1 MVKLGAA
8 TQITPMARTTR
19 WRRFLI
25 WRLRH
30 INNQNFMLILSVIV
44 GITSGMTALILKTAV
59 YRSREFLLEGIDW
72 AYQNYLFF
80 LYPMIGVGLTLL
92 FKKYIIRDF
101 VKHNI
106 TALLQAISKRNSIV
120 KLHKAYSSVIGSI
133 ITAGF
138 GGSIGL
144 ESPIISSGAAIGSNM
159 ARNFH
164 LNYKEITVMLACGAS
179 GAIAAIFNTPIAAIV
194 FALEVL
200 LIDLSRFSLI
210 PLLMASVSGAIT
222 TKLFLDE
229 SILIEFAITTPF
241 SASDIPFFVLL
252 GILSGFISVYFTRMF
267 LWIENKFEQIRLIQN
282 RLLIGGISLGILI
295 FYFPAL
301 YGEGYNMVKALI
313 GGRLHEVFQSS
324 LFENYTHVWYM
335 VVIFIGAMVFLKV
348 IATSITLGAGGI
360 GGIFAPS
367 VFTGAMLGFVFVY
380 IYNHFNI
387 GEPLDASNFT
397 LVGMAS
403 VLGGVLHAPL
413 TGIFL
418 IAEITSGY
426 ELIVPLMLSTT
437 ISFITVK
444 SLQQESI
451 VTTQLAKKGELIT
464 HNKDRAVLTFMQLSK
479 VIEKDLKS
487 IDEDATLEDLVKV
500 ISKSKRN
507 IYPVLTQEGY
517 LLGVVLLDDVREI
530 MFDKEMY
537 DTSISNLMITPP
549 ASISF
554 NDTMEIVLRKFTESG
569 AWNLPVIDQGKYV
582 GFVSKSKLFSAY
594 RQHLMKITAD

>member
-1 MVKLGAA
+1 MIGN
-8 TQITPMARTTR
+8 TR

-30 INNQNFMLILSVIV
+30 INNRSFILILSVLI
-44 GITSGMTALILKTAV
+44 GIASGMTALVLKTAV
-59 YRSREFLLEGIDW
+59 YRGREFLLEGINW
-72 AYQNYLFF
+72 SYQNYLFF
-80 LYPMIGVGLTLL
+80 LYPMIGVGLTLV
-92 FKKYIIRDF
+92 FRKYILRDLA
-101 VKHNI
+101 KHNL
-106 TALLQAISKRNSIV
+106 TSLLHAISKRNSIV
-120 KLHKAYSSVIGSI
+120 KLHKTYSSVIGAI

-159 ARNFH
+159 GRNFH
-164 LNYKEITVMLACGAS
+164 LDYKEITLMLACGAS

-229 SILIEFAITTPF
+229 DILIEFAIIHPF
-241 SASDIPFFVLL
+241 VIRDIPFFILL
-252 GILSGFISVYFTRMF
+252 GILSGLVSVYFTKTF
-267 LWIENKFEQIRLIQN
+267 LWIEKRFEQFKFLRN
-282 RLLIGGISLGILI
+282 KMLIGGLSLGILI

-301 YGEGYNMVKALI
+301 YGEGYNTVKALV
-313 GGRLHEVFQSS
+313 GGNLAEVFRSS
-324 LFENYTHVWYM
+324 LFEDYTDVWYM
-335 VVIFIGAMVFLKV
+335 VVIFIGALVFFKV
-348 IATSITLGAGGI
+348 IAASITLGAGGI

-367 VFTGAMLGFVFVY
+367 VFTGAMLGFLFVFVY
-380 IYNHFNI
+380 NHFEL
-387 GEPLDASNFT
+387 GEPLSESNFT

-444 SLQQESI
+444 SLQKESI
-451 VTTQLAKKGELIT
+451 ITAQLAKRGELIT
-464 HNKDRAVLTFMQLSK
+464 HNKDLAVLRFMKLSK
-479 VIEKDLKS
+479 VIETDLIS
-487 IDEDATLEDLVKV
+487 ISEDGNLGDLVKV

-507 IYPVLTQEGY
+507 IFPVLTEEGY
-517 LLGVVLLDDVREI
+517 LIGIILLDEVREI
-530 MFDKEMY
+530 MFNSELYSMP
-537 DTSISNLMITPP
+537 ISNFMIMPP
-549 ASISF
+549 ASIAFTDS
-554 NDTMEIVLRKFTESG
+554 MEKVLAKFKETG
-569 AWNLPVIDQGKYV
+569 VWNLPVLDQGKYV

-594 RQHLMKITAD
+594 RQHLLDITAD

>member
-1 MVKLGAA
+1 MIGN
-8 TQITPMARTTR
+8 TR

-30 INNQNFMLILSVIV
+30 INNRSFILILSVLI
-44 GITSGMTALILKTAV
+44 GIASGMTALVLKTAV
-59 YRSREFLLEGIDW
+59 YRGREFLLEGINW
-72 AYQNYLFF
+72 SYQNYLFF
-80 LYPMIGVGLTLL
+80 LYPMIGVGLTLV
-92 FKKYIIRDF
+92 FRKYILRDLA
-101 VKHNI
+101 KHNL
-106 TALLQAISKRNSIV
+106 TSLLHAISKKNSIV
-120 KLHKAYSSVIGSI
+120 KLHKTYSSVIGAI

-159 ARNFH
+159 GRNFH
-164 LNYKEITVMLACGAS
+164 LDYKEITLMLACGAS

-229 SILIEFAITTPF
+229 DILIEFAIIHPF
-241 SASDIPFFVLL
+241 VIRDIPFFILL
-252 GILSGFISVYFTRMF
+252 GILSGLVSVYFTKTF
-267 LWIENKFEQIRLIQN
+267 LWIEKRFEQFKFLRN
-282 RLLIGGISLGILI
+282 KMLIGGLSLGILI

-301 YGEGYNMVKALI
+301 YGEGYNTVKALV
-313 GGRLHEVFQSS
+313 GGNLAEVFRSS
-324 LFENYTHVWYM
+324 LFEDYTDVWYM
-335 VVIFIGAMVFLKV
+335 VVIFIGALVFFKV
-348 IATSITLGAGGI
+348 IAASITLGAGGI

-367 VFTGAMLGFVFVY
+367 VFTGAMLGFLFVFVY
-380 IYNHFNI
+380 NHFEL
-387 GEPLDASNFT
+387 GEPLSESNFT

-444 SLQQESI
+444 SLQKESI
-451 VTTQLAKKGELIT
+451 ITAQLAKRGELIT
-464 HNKDRAVLTFMQLSK
+464 HNKDLAVLRFMKLSK
-479 VIEKDLKS
+479 VIETDLIS
-487 IDEDATLEDLVKV
+487 ISEDGNLGDLVKV

-507 IYPVLTQEGY
+507 IFPVLTEEGY
-517 LLGVVLLDDVREI
+517 LIGIILLDEVREI
-530 MFDKEMY
+530 MFNSELYSMP
-537 DTSISNLMITPP
+537 ISNFMIMPP
-549 ASISF
+549 ASIAFTDS
-554 NDTMEIVLRKFTESG
+554 MEKVLAKFKETG
-569 AWNLPVIDQGKYV
+569 VWNLPVLDQGKYV

-594 RQHLMKITAD
+594 RQHLLDITAD

>member
-1 MVKLGAA
+1 
-8 TQITPMARTTR
+8 
-19 WRRFLI
+19 
-25 WRLRH
+25 
-30 INNQNFMLILSVIV
+30 
-44 GITSGMTALILKTAV
+44 
-59 YRSREFLLEGIDW
+59 
-72 AYQNYLFF
+72 
-80 LYPMIGVGLTLL
+80 MIGVGLTLI

-101 VKHNI
+101 IKHNI
-106 TALLQAISKRNSIV
+106 TSLLHAISKRNSIV
-120 KLHKAYSSVIGSI
+120 KFHKTYSSVIGSI

-164 LNYKEITVMLACGAS
+164 LNYKEITVMMACGAS

-210 PLLMASVSGAIT
+210 PLLIASVSGAIT

-229 SILIEFAITTPF
+229 DILIEFAITNAF
-241 SASDIPFFVLL
+241 EIKDIPYFILL
-252 GILSGFISVYFTRMF
+252 GILSGLVSVYFTRMF
-267 LWIENKFEQIRLIQN
+267 LWIENRFENIRLLRN
-282 RLLIGGISLGILI
+282 RMFLGGLSLGILI

-313 GGRLHEVFQSS
+313 AGNLEEVFQSS
-324 LFENYTHVWYM
+324 LFENYTDVWYI
-335 VVIFIGAMVFLKV
+335 VVIFIGAMVILKV
-348 IATSITLGAGGI
+348 IATSITIGAGGI

-367 VFTGAMLGFVFVY
+367 VFTGAMLGFLFVY
-380 IYNHFNI
+380 TFNYFKF
-387 GEPLDASNFT
+387 GDPLSASNFT

-444 SLQQESI
+444 SLQKESI
-451 VTTQLAKKGELIT
+451 VTAQLAKKGELIT
-464 HNKDRAVLTFMQLSK
+464 HNKDQAVLRFMQLSK
-479 VIEKDLKS
+479 VVETDFKS
-487 IDEDATLEDLVKV
+487 INENETLADLIKL

-507 IYPVLTQEGY
+507 IFPVLTEEGF
-517 LLGVVLLDDVREI
+517 LVGVVLLDEVREI
-530 MFDKEMY
+530 MFNEEMY
-537 DTSISNLMITPP
+537 STPIDNLMTTPP
-549 ASISF
+549 ASISYQ
-554 NDTMEIVLRKFTESG
+554 DSMETVLKKFTETG
-569 AWNLPVIDQGKYV
+569 AWNLPVINNGKYI

-594 RQHLMKITAD
+594 RQLLVKITAD

>member
-1 MVKLGAA
+1 MA
-8 TQITPMARTTR
+8 TNTR

-30 INNQNFMLILSVIV
+30 INNQSFILILSVLI
-44 GITSGMTALILKTAV
+44 GIASGMTALLLKTAV

-72 AYQNYLFF
+72 SYQNYLFF
-80 LYPMIGVGLTLL
+80 LYPMIGVGLTLI

-101 VKHNI
+101 IKHNI
-106 TALLQAISKRNSIV
+106 TSLLHAISKRNSIV
-120 KLHKAYSSVIGSI
+120 KLHKTYSSVIGSI

-164 LNYKEITVMLACGAS
+164 LNYKEVTLMLACGAS

-229 SILIEFAITTPF
+229 EILIEFAITHAF
-241 SASDIPFFVLL
+241 EVRDIPFFILL
-252 GILSGFISVYFTRMF
+252 GILSGLVSVYFTRVF
-267 LWIENKFEQIRLIQN
+267 LWIENRFEAIKLLRN
-282 RLLIGGISLGILI
+282 RMLIGGLGLGVMI

-313 GGRLHEVFQSS
+313 AGNLHEVFQSS
-324 LFENYTHVWYM
+324 LFENYTDVWYV
-335 VVIFIGAMVFLKV
+335 VVIFIGALVFLKV
-348 IATSITLGAGGI
+348 IAASITLGAGGI

-367 VFTGAMLGFVFVY
+367 VFTGAMLGFLFVFVY
-380 IYNHFNI
+380 NHFQI
-387 GEPLDASNFT
+387 GEPLAASNFT

-403 VLGGVLHAPL
+403 VLGGVLQAPL

-437 ISFITVK
+437 ISYITVR
-444 SLQQESI
+444 SLQKDSI
-451 VTTQLAKKGELIT
+451 VTAQLAKKGELIT

-479 VIEKDLKS
+479 VIERDLKS
-487 IDEDATLEDLVKV
+487 INEDATLEELVKV

-507 IYPVLTQEGY
+507 IYPVLTEEKY
-517 LLGVVLLDDVREI
+517 LIGVILLDDVREI

-537 DTSISNLMITPP
+537 SISISSLMIMPP

-554 NDTMEIVLRKFTESG
+554 QESMESVLKKFQDTG
-569 AWNLPVIDQGKYV
+569 AWNLPVIDNGKYV

-594 RQHLMKITAD
+594 RQHLVEITAD

>member
-1 MVKLGAA
+1 M
-8 TQITPMARTTR
+8 IRNTR

-30 INNQNFMLILSVIV
+30 INNQSFILILSVFI
-44 GITSGMTALILKTAV
+44 GIASGMTALVLKTAV
-59 YRSREFLLEGIDW
+59 YRGREFLLEGINW
-72 AYQNYLFF
+72 SYQNYLFF
-80 LYPMIGVGLTLL
+80 LYPMIGVGLTLV
-92 FKKYIIRDF
+92 FRKYIICDLA
-101 VKHNI
+101 KHNL
-106 TALLQAISKRNSIV
+106 TSLLHAISKRNSIV
-120 KLHKAYSSVIGSI
+120 KLHKTYSSVIGAI

-144 ESPIISSGAAIGSNM
+144 ESPIISSGASIGSNM

-164 LNYKEITVMLACGAS
+164 LNYKEITLMLACGAS

-229 SILIEFAITTPF
+229 DILIEFTVIHPF
-241 SASDIPFFVLL
+241 EISDIPFFILL
-252 GILSGFISVYFTRMF
+252 GILSGLVSVYFTRTF
-267 LWIENKFEQIRLIQN
+267 LWIESRFEQIKLLRN
-282 RLLIGGISLGILI
+282 RMLIGGISLGILI

-301 YGEGYNMVKALI
+301 YGEGYNMVKALL
-313 GGRLHEVFQSS
+313 GGNLDELFQSS
-324 LFENYTHVWYM
+324 LFEDYTHVWY
-335 VVIFIGAMVFLKV
+335 VVILFIGALVFLKV
-348 IATSITLGAGGI
+348 IAASITLGAGGI

-367 VFTGAMLGFVFVY
+367 VFSGAMLGFLFVFVY
-380 IYNHFNI
+380 NHFQW
-387 GEPLDASNFT
+387 GEPLSESNFT

-437 ISFITVK
+437 ISFITAK
-444 SLQQESI
+444 SLQKESI
-451 VTTQLAKKGELIT
+451 VTAQLAKRGELIT
-464 HNKDRAVLTFMQLSK
+464 HNKDLAVLRFMKLSK
-479 VIEKDLKS
+479 VIEKDLLTIS
-487 IDEDATLEDLVKV
+487 EDESLGDLVKV
-500 ISKSKRN
+500 ISKSNRN
-507 IYPVLTQEGY
+507 IFPVLTEEGF
-517 LLGVVLLDDVREI
+517 LIGVILLDQVREI
-530 MFDKEMY
+530 MFNDEMY
-537 DTSISNLMITPP
+537 STPISSLMIMPP
-549 ASISF
+549 ASISLS
-554 NDTMEIVLRKFTESG
+554 DSMEQVLNKFTETG
-569 AWNLPVIDQGKYV
+569 AWNLPVLDKGKYV

-594 RQHLMKITAD
+594 RQHLVNITAD

>member
-1 MVKLGAA
+1 MAA
-8 TQITPMARTTR
+8 NTR

-30 INNQNFMLILSVIV
+30 INNQSFILILSVLI
-44 GITSGMTALILKTAV
+44 GIASGMTALILKTAV

-72 AYQNYLFF
+72 SYQNYLFF
-80 LYPMIGVGLTLL
+80 LYPMIGVGLTLI

-106 TALLQAISKRNSIV
+106 TSLLHAISKRNSIV
-120 KLHKAYSSVIGSI
+120 KLHKTYSSVIGSI

-164 LNYKEITVMLACGAS
+164 LNYKEITLMLACGAS

-229 SILIEFAITTPF
+229 EILIEFAITHAF
-241 SASDIPFFVLL
+241 EIRDIPFFILL
-252 GILSGFISVYFTRMF
+252 GILSGLVSVYFTKMF
-267 LWIENKFEQIRLIQN
+267 LWLENKFESIRLRKN
-282 RLLIGGISLGILI
+282 RLLIGGLVLGVLI

-313 GGRLHEVFQSS
+313 AGNLEEVFQSS
-324 LFENYTHVWYM
+324 LFENYTDVWYM
-335 VVIFIGAMVFLKV
+335 VVIFIGSLIFLKV
-348 IATSITLGAGGI
+348 IAASITLGSGGI

-367 VFTGAMLGFVFVY
+367 AFTGAMLGFLFVF
-380 IYNHFNI
+380 IYNHFQL
-387 GEPLDASNFT
+387 GEPLAASNFT

-403 VLGGVLHAPL
+403 VLGGVLNAPL

-444 SLQQESI
+444 SLQNDSI
-451 VTTQLAKKGELIT
+451 VTAQLAKRGELIT
-464 HNKDRAVLTFMQLSK
+464 HNKDLAVLRFMQLSK
-479 VIEKDLKS
+479 VIEKDLITIS
-487 IDEDATLEDLVKV
+487 EDKNLGDLVKV

-507 IYPVLTQEGY
+507 IYPVVTEEGY
-517 LLGVVLLDDVREI
+517 LLGVILLDQVREI
-530 MFDKEMY
+530 MFNSSMY
-537 DTSISNLMITPP
+537 ETPISNLMEMPP

-554 NDTMEIVLRKFTESG
+554 NDSMEKVLKKFTETG
-569 AWNLPVIDQGKYV
+569 AWNLPVIDEGKYI

-594 RQHLMKITAD
+594 RQHLVKITAD

>member
-1 MVKLGAA
+1 
-8 TQITPMARTTR
+8 MAKTTR

-30 INNQNFMLILSVIV
+30 INNQTFILILSVLV

-59 YRSREFLLEGIDW
+59 YRGREFLLEGIDW
-72 AYQNYLFF
+72 SYQNYLFF
-80 LYPMIGVGLTLL
+80 LYPMIGVGLTLI
-92 FKKYIIRDF
+92 FRKYIIKDF
-101 VKHNI
+101 IKHNI
-106 TALLQAISKRNSIV
+106 TSLLHAISKRNSIV
-120 KLHKAYSSVIGSI
+120 KFHKTYSSVIGSI

-144 ESPIISSGAAIGSNM
+144 ESPIISSGAAIGSNV

-164 LNYKEITVMLACGAS
+164 LNYKEITVLMACGAS

-229 SILIEFAITTPF
+229 DILIEFAITHAF
-241 SASDIPFFVLL
+241 DVKDIPFFILL
-252 GILSGFISVYFTRMF
+252 GILSGFTSVYFTRMF
-267 LWIENKFEQIRLIQN
+267 LWIEDKFESIRLY
-282 RLLIGGISLGILI
+282 RKRVLIGGLGLGILI
-295 FYFPAL
+295 FCFPAL
-301 YGEGYNMVKALI
+301 YGEGYNMVKSLI
-313 GGRLHEVFQSS
+313 DGRLDEVFQSS
-324 LFENYTHVWYM
+324 MFENYTNVWYM
-335 VVIFIGAMVFLKV
+335 VVVFVGSMVILKV
-348 IATSITLGAGGI
+348 VAASITIGAGGI

-367 VFTGAMLGFVFVY
+367 VFTGAMLGFLFVF
-380 IYNHFNI
+380 IYNHFQL
-387 GEPLDASNFT
+387 GEPLSASNFT

-444 SLQQESI
+444 SLQKESI
-451 VTTQLAKKGELIT
+451 VTAQLAKKGELIT
-464 HNKDRAVLTFMQLSK
+464 HNKDQAVLRFMQLSK
-479 VIEKDLKS
+479 VIETDLKS
-487 IDEDATLEDLVKV
+487 IDEDATLGDLIKI

-507 IYPVLTQEGY
+507 IFPVVTEEGF
-517 LLGVVLLDDVREI
+517 LLGVVLLDEVREI
-530 MFDKEMY
+530 MFNDEMY
-537 DTSISNLMITPP
+537 ATPISNLMIMPP
-549 ASISF
+549 AYISYQ
-554 NDTMEIVLRKFTESG
+554 DSMETVLKKFKETG
-569 AWNLPVIDQGKYV
+569 AWNLPVIDNGKYV

-594 RQHLMKITAD
+594 RQLLVRITAD

>member
-1 MVKLGAA
+1 
-8 TQITPMARTTR
+8 MANTTR

-30 INNQNFMLILSVIV
+30 INNQSFILILSVLI
-44 GITSGMTALILKTAV
+44 GIASGMTALLLKTAV

-72 AYQNYLFF
+72 SYQNYLFF
-80 LYPMIGVGLTLL
+80 LYPMIGVGLTLI

-101 VKHNI
+101 IKHNI
-106 TALLQAISKRNSIV
+106 TSLLHAISKRNSIV
-120 KLHKAYSSVIGSI
+120 KLHKTYSSVIGSI

-164 LNYKEITVMLACGAS
+164 LNYKEVTLMLACGAS

-229 SILIEFAITTPF
+229 EILIEFAITHAF
-241 SASDIPFFVLL
+241 EVRDIPYFILL
-252 GILSGFISVYFTRMF
+252 GILSGLVSVYFTKMF
-267 LWIENKFEQIRLIQN
+267 LYIENRFEAIKLLRN
-282 RLLIGGISLGILI
+282 RMLIGGLVLGGLI

-313 GGRLHEVFQSS
+313 AGNLQEVFHSS
-324 LFENYTHVWYM
+324 LFENYTDVWYV
-335 VVIFIGAMVFLKV
+335 VVIFISALVFLKV
-348 IATSITLGAGGI
+348 IAASITLGAGGI

-367 VFTGAMLGFVFVY
+367 VFTGAMLGFLFVFVY
-380 IYNHFNI
+380 NHFQL
-387 GEPLDASNFT
+387 GEPLAASNFT

-437 ISFITVK
+437 VSFITVK
-444 SLQQESI
+444 SLQKESI
-451 VTTQLAKKGELIT
+451 VTAQLAKRGELIT
-464 HNKDRAVLTFMQLSK
+464 HNKDQAVLLFMKLSK
-479 VIEKDLKS
+479 VIETDLKTIS
-487 IDEDATLEDLVKV
+487 EDKTLGDLVKI

-507 IYPVLTQEGY
+507 IFPVITGEGY
-517 LLGVVLLDDVREI
+517 LLGVILLDQVREI

-537 DTSISNLMITPP
+537 STPISNLMIMPP
-549 ASISF
+549 ASISYQ
-554 NDTMEIVLRKFTESG
+554 DSMEAVLRKFTETG
-569 AWNLPVIDQGKYV
+569 AWNLPVIDKGKYI

-594 RQHLMKITAD
+594 RQHLVKITAD

>member
-1 MVKLGAA
+1 
-8 TQITPMARTTR
+8 
-19 WRRFLI
+19 
-25 WRLRH
+25 
-30 INNQNFMLILSVIV
+30 
-44 GITSGMTALILKTAV
+44 MTALILKTAV
-59 YRSREFLLEGIDW
+59 YRGREFLLEGINW
-72 AYQNYLFF
+72 SYQNYLFF
-80 LYPMIGVGLTLL
+80 LYPMIGVGLTLI
-92 FKKYIIRDF
+92 FKKYIIRDS

-106 TALLQAISKRNSIV
+106 TSLLHAISKRNSIV
-120 KLHKAYSSVIGSI
+120 KLHKTYSSVIGSI

-159 ARNFH
+159 ARTFH

-200 LIDLSRFSLI
+200 LIDLSRFTLI
-210 PLLMASVSGAIT
+210 PLLIASVSGAIT

-229 SILIEFAITTPF
+229 DILIEFAITHAF
-241 SASDIPFFVLL
+241 EIRDIPFFILL
-252 GILSGFISVYFTRMF
+252 GILSGLTSVYFTKMF
-267 LWIENKFEQIRLIQN
+267 LWIENRFENIHLLRK
-282 RLLIGGISLGILI
+282 RMLIGGLSLGILI
-295 FYFPAL
+295 FFFPAL
-301 YGEGYNMVKALI
+301 YGEGYNMVKALV
-313 GGRLHEVFQSS
+313 GGRLDEVFQSS
-324 LFENYTHVWYM
+324 LFENYTHIWYM

-348 IATSITLGAGGI
+348 VAASITLGAGGI

-367 VFTGAMLGFVFVY
+367 VFTGAMLGFLFVY
-380 IYNHFNI
+380 VYNHFQL
-387 GEPLDASNFT
+387 GEPLSSSNFT

-444 SLQQESI
+444 CLQKESI
-451 VTTQLAKKGELIT
+451 ITIQLAKKGELIT
-464 HNKDRAVLTFMQLSK
+464 HNKDQAVLRFMQLSK
-479 VIEKDLKS
+479 LIETDLKS
-487 IDEDATLEDLVKV
+487 INENANLGDLVKV

-507 IYPVLTQEGY
+507 IFPVLTKEGV
-517 LLGVVLLDDVREI
+517 LIGVVLLDEVREI
-530 MFDKEMY
+530 MFNEEMY
-537 DTSISNLMITPP
+537 STSIRNLMIMPP
-549 ASISF
+549 ATIKYE
-554 NDTMEIVLRKFTESG
+554 DTMEIVLKKFTETG
-569 AWNLPVIDQGKYV
+569 AWNLPVIDKGKYV

-594 RQHLMKITAD
+594 RQHLIQITAD

>member
-1 MVKLGAA
+1 
-8 TQITPMARTTR
+8 
-19 WRRFLI
+19 
-25 WRLRH
+25 
-30 INNQNFMLILSVIV
+30 
-44 GITSGMTALILKTAV
+44 
-59 YRSREFLLEGIDW
+59 
-72 AYQNYLFF
+72 
-80 LYPMIGVGLTLL
+80 MIGVGLTLI

-101 VKHNI
+101 IKHNI
-106 TALLQAISKRNSIV
+106 TSLLHAISKRNSIV
-120 KLHKAYSSVIGSI
+120 KFHKTYSSVIGSI

-164 LNYKEITVMLACGAS
+164 LNYKEITVMMACGAS

-210 PLLMASVSGAIT
+210 PLLIASVSGAIT

-229 SILIEFAITTPF
+229 DILIEFAITNAF
-241 SASDIPFFVLL
+241 EIKDIPYFILL
-252 GILSGFISVYFTRMF
+252 GILSGLVSVYFTRMF
-267 LWIENKFEQIRLIQN
+267 LWIENRFESIRLLRN
-282 RLLIGGISLGILI
+282 RMFIGGLSLGILI

-313 GGRLHEVFQSS
+313 AGNLEEVFQSS
-324 LFENYTHVWYM
+324 LFENYTDVWYI
-335 VVIFIGAMVFLKV
+335 VVIFIGAMVILKV
-348 IATSITLGAGGI
+348 IATSITIGAGGI

-367 VFTGAMLGFVFVY
+367 VFTGSMLGFLFVFVF
-380 IYNHFNI
+380 NHFQL
-387 GEPLDASNFT
+387 GDPLSASNFT

-444 SLQQESI
+444 SLQKESI
-451 VTTQLAKKGELIT
+451 VTAQLAKKGELIT
-464 HNKDRAVLTFMQLSK
+464 HNKDQAVLRFMQLSK
-479 VIEKDLKS
+479 VVETDFKS
-487 IDEDATLEDLVKV
+487 INENETLADLIKL

-507 IYPVLTQEGY
+507 IFPVLTEEGF
-517 LLGVVLLDDVREI
+517 LVGVVLLDDVREI
-530 MFDKEMY
+530 MFNEEMHATAI
-537 DTSISNLMITPP
+537 DNLMIMPP
-549 ASISF
+549 ASIS
-554 NDTMEIVLRKFTESG
+554 DQDSMETVLKKFTETG
-569 AWNLPVIDQGKYV
+569 AWNLPVIDNGKYI

-594 RQHLMKITAD
+594 RQLLVKITAD

>member
-1 MVKLGAA
+1 
-8 TQITPMARTTR
+8 MAKTTR

-25 WRLRH
+25 WRLRN
-30 INNQNFMLILSVIV
+30 ISNQTFILILSVLV
-44 GITSGMTALILKTAV
+44 GITSGMTALVLKTAV
-59 YRSREFLLEGIDW
+59 YRGREFLLDGINW
-72 AYQNYLFF
+72 SYQNYLFF
-80 LYPMIGVGLTLL
+80 LYPMIGVGLTLI

-101 VKHNI
+101 IKHNI
-106 TALLQAISKRNSIV
+106 TSLLHAISKRNSIV
-120 KLHKAYSSVIGSI
+120 KFHKTYSSVIGSI

-164 LNYKEITVMLACGAS
+164 LNYKEITVMMACGAS

-210 PLLMASVSGAIT
+210 PLLIASVSGAIT

-229 SILIEFAITTPF
+229 DILIEFAITNAF
-241 SASDIPFFVLL
+241 EIKDIPYFILL
-252 GILSGFISVYFTRMF
+252 GILSGLVSVYFTRMF
-267 LWIENKFEQIRLIQN
+267 LWIENRFENIRLLRN
-282 RLLIGGISLGILI
+282 RMFLGGLSLGILI

-313 GGRLHEVFQSS
+313 AGNLEEVFQSS
-324 LFENYTHVWYM
+324 LFENYTDVWYI
-335 VVIFIGAMVFLKV
+335 VVIFIGAMVILKV
-348 IATSITLGAGGI
+348 IATSITIGAGGI

-367 VFTGAMLGFVFVY
+367 VFTGAMLGFLFVY
-380 IYNHFNI
+380 VFNHFQL
-387 GEPLDASNFT
+387 GDPLSASNFT

-444 SLQQESI
+444 SLQKESI
-451 VTTQLAKKGELIT
+451 VTAQLAKKGELIT
-464 HNKDRAVLTFMQLSK
+464 HNKDQAVLRFMQLSK
-479 VIEKDLKS
+479 VVETDFKS
-487 IDEDATLEDLVKV
+487 INENETLADLIKL

-507 IYPVLTQEGY
+507 IFPVLTEEGF
-517 LLGVVLLDDVREI
+517 LVGVVLLDEVREI
-530 MFDKEMY
+530 MFNKEMY
-537 DTSISNLMITPP
+537 STPIDNLMTTPP
-549 ASISF
+549 ASISYQ
-554 NDTMEIVLRKFTESG
+554 DSMETVLKKFTETG
-569 AWNLPVIDQGKYV
+569 AWNLPVINNGKYI

-594 RQHLMKITAD
+594 RQLLVKITAD

>member
-1 MVKLGAA
+1 MIGN
-8 TQITPMARTTR
+8 TR

-30 INNQNFMLILSVIV
+30 INNQSFILILSVLI
-44 GITSGMTALILKTAV
+44 GIASGMTALVLKTAV
-59 YRSREFLLEGIDW
+59 YRGREFLLEGINW
-72 AYQNYLFF
+72 SYQNYLFF
-80 LYPMIGVGLTLL
+80 LYPMIGVGLTLV
-92 FKKYIIRDF
+92 FRKYILRDLA
-101 VKHNI
+101 KHNL
-106 TALLQAISKRNSIV
+106 TSLLHAISKRNSIV
-120 KLHKAYSSVIGSI
+120 KLHKTYSSVIGAI

-159 ARNFH
+159 GRNFH
-164 LNYKEITVMLACGAS
+164 LNYKEITLMLACGAS

-229 SILIEFAITTPF
+229 DILIEFAIIHPF
-241 SASDIPFFVLL
+241 AIRDIPFFILL
-252 GILSGFISVYFTRMF
+252 GILSGLVSVYFTKTF
-267 LWIENKFEQIRLIQN
+267 LWIENRFEQVKFLRN
-282 RLLIGGISLGILI
+282 RMLIGGLSLGILI

-301 YGEGYNMVKALI
+301 YGEGYNTVKALV
-313 GGRLHEVFQSS
+313 GGNLAEVFRSS
-324 LFENYTHVWYM
+324 LFEDYTDVWYM
-335 VVIFIGAMVFLKV
+335 VVIFIGALVFFKV
-348 IATSITLGAGGI
+348 IAASITLGAGGI

-367 VFTGAMLGFVFVY
+367 VFTGAMLGFLFVF
-380 IYNHFNI
+380 IYNHFEL
-387 GEPLDASNFT
+387 GEPLSESNFT

-444 SLQQESI
+444 SLQKESI
-451 VTTQLAKKGELIT
+451 VTAQLVKRGELIT
-464 HNKDRAVLTFMQLSK
+464 HNKDLAVLRFMQLSK
-479 VIEKDLKS
+479 VIETDLIS
-487 IDEDATLEDLVKV
+487 ISEDGNLGDLVKV

-507 IYPVLTQEGY
+507 IFPVLTEEGY
-517 LLGVVLLDDVREI
+517 LIGIILLDEVREI
-530 MFDKEMY
+530 MFNSELYSMP
-537 DTSISNLMITPP
+537 ISNFMIMPP

-554 NDTMEIVLRKFTESG
+554 TDSMEKVLAKFKETES
-569 AWNLPVIDQGKYV
+569 WNLPVLDKGKYV

-594 RQHLMKITAD
+594 RQHLLEITAD

>member
-1 MVKLGAA
+1 
-8 TQITPMARTTR
+8 MAKTTR

-25 WRLRH
+25 WRLRN
-30 INNQNFMLILSVIV
+30 ISNQTFILILSVLV
-44 GITSGMTALILKTAV
+44 GITSGMTALVLKTAV
-59 YRSREFLLEGIDW
+59 YRGREFLLDGINW
-72 AYQNYLFF
+72 SYQNYLFF
-80 LYPMIGVGLTLL
+80 LYPMIGVGLTLI

-101 VKHNI
+101 IKHNI
-106 TALLQAISKRNSIV
+106 TSLLHAISKRNSIV
-120 KLHKAYSSVIGSI
+120 KFHKTYSSVIGSI

-164 LNYKEITVMLACGAS
+164 LNYKEITVMMACGAS

-210 PLLMASVSGAIT
+210 PLLIASVSGAIT

-229 SILIEFAITTPF
+229 DILIEFAITNAF
-241 SASDIPFFVLL
+241 EIKDIPYFILL
-252 GILSGFISVYFTRMF
+252 GILSGLVSVYFTRMF
-267 LWIENKFEQIRLIQN
+267 LWIENRFENIRLLRN
-282 RLLIGGISLGILI
+282 RMFLGGLSLGILI

-313 GGRLHEVFQSS
+313 AGNLEEVFQSS
-324 LFENYTHVWYM
+324 LFENYTDVWYI
-335 VVIFIGAMVFLKV
+335 VVIFIGAMVILKV
-348 IATSITLGAGGI
+348 IATSITIGAGGI

-367 VFTGAMLGFVFVY
+367 VFTGAMLGFLFVY
-380 IYNHFNI
+380 VFNHFQL
-387 GEPLDASNFT
+387 GDPLSASNFT

-444 SLQQESI
+444 SLQKESI
-451 VTTQLAKKGELIT
+451 VTAQLAKKGELIT
-464 HNKDRAVLTFMQLSK
+464 HNKDQAVLRFMQLSK
-479 VIEKDLKS
+479 VVETDFKS
-487 IDEDATLEDLVKV
+487 INENETLADLIKL

-507 IYPVLTQEGY
+507 IFPVLTEERF
-517 LLGVVLLDDVREI
+517 LVGVVLLDEVREI
-530 MFDKEMY
+530 MFNKEMY
-537 DTSISNLMITPP
+537 STPIDNLMTTPP
-549 ASISF
+549 ASISYQ
-554 NDTMEIVLRKFTESG
+554 DSMETVLKKFTETG
-569 AWNLPVIDQGKYV
+569 AWNLPVINNGKYI

-594 RQHLMKITAD
+594 RQLLVKITAD

>member
-1 MVKLGAA
+1 
-8 TQITPMARTTR
+8 MAKTTR

-30 INNQNFMLILSVIV
+30 INNRTFILILSVLV
-44 GITSGMTALILKTAV
+44 GITSGMTALVLKTAV
-59 YRSREFLLEGIDW
+59 YRGREFLLEGINW
-72 AYQNYLFF
+72 SYQNYLFF
-80 LYPMIGVGLTLL
+80 LYPMMGVGLTLV

-106 TALLQAISKRNSIV
+106 TSLLHAISKRNSIV
-120 KLHKAYSSVIGSI
+120 KLHKTYSSVIGSI

-164 LNYKEITVMLACGAS
+164 LNYKEVTIMLACGAS

-210 PLLMASVSGAIT
+210 PLLIASVSGAIT

-229 SILIEFAITTPF
+229 SILIEFTITHPF
-241 SASDIPFFVLL
+241 EIKDIPFFILL
-252 GILSGFISVYFTRMF
+252 GILSGLISVYFTRMF
-267 LWIENKFEQIRLIQN
+267 LWIEGRFGNIRLLRN
-282 RLLIGGISLGILI
+282 RMLIGGLSLGVLI

-313 GGRLHEVFQSS
+313 VGNLEEVFHSS
-324 LFENYTHVWYM
+324 LFENYTHVGYM

-348 IATSITLGAGGI
+348 IATSITIGAGGI

-367 VFTGAMLGFVFVY
+367 VFTGAMLGFLFVY
-380 IYNHFNI
+380 IINHFQLA
-387 GEPLDASNFT
+387 EPLSASNFT

-444 SLQQESI
+444 SFQKESI
-451 VTTQLAKKGELIT
+451 ITIQLAQKGELIT
-464 HNKDRAVLTFMQLSK
+464 HDKDQAVLRFMQLSK
-479 VIEKDLKS
+479 VIETDLLS
-487 IDEDATLEDLVKV
+487 IDEDANLGDLIHV

-507 IYPVLTQEGY
+507 IYPVLTEEGF
-517 LLGVVLLDDVREI
+517 LIGVVLLDQVRDI
-530 MFDKEMY
+530 MFNKEMY
-537 DTSISNLMITPP
+537 DTPISNLMIMPP

-554 NDTMEIVLRKFTESG
+554 EDSMETVLKKFTETG
-569 AWNLPVIDQGKYV
+569 VWNLPVLDNGKYI
-582 GFVSKSKLFSAY
+582 GFVSKAKLFSAY
-594 RQHLMKITAD
+594 RQLLVKITAQ

>member
-1 MVKLGAA
+1 MIGN
-8 TQITPMARTTR
+8 TF
-19 WRRFLI
+19 WRKFLI

-30 INNQNFMLILSVIV
+30 INNQSFILILSVFI
-44 GITSGMTALILKTAV
+44 GIASGMTALLLKTAV
-59 YRSREFLLEGIDW
+59 YRGREFLLEGINW
-72 AYQNYLFF
+72 TYQNYLFF
-80 LYPMIGVGLTLL
+80 LYPMIGVGLTLV
-92 FKKYIIRDF
+92 FKKYIICDLS
-101 VKHNI
+101 KHNV
-106 TALLQAISKRNSIV
+106 TSLLHAISKKSSIV
-120 KLHKAYSSVIGSI
+120 KLHKTYSSVIGSI
-133 ITAGF
+133 ITAVF

-159 ARNFH
+159 GRNFH
-164 LNYKEITVMLACGAS
+164 LNYKEITLMLACGAS

-229 SILIEFAITTPF
+229 SILIEFTIFHPF
-241 SASDIPFFVLL
+241 EIRDIPFFILL
-252 GILSGFISVYFTRMF
+252 GILSGLTSVYFTKSF
-267 LWIENKFEQIRLIQN
+267 LWIEKRFEKIKLLRN
-282 RLLIGGISLGILI
+282 RMLLGGVLLGVLI

-301 YGEGYNMVKALI
+301 YGEGYNMVKAVIRGNLDE
-313 GGRLHEVFQSS
+313 LFQSS
-324 LFENYTHVWYM
+324 LFEDYTHVWYF
-335 VVIFIGAMVFLKV
+335 VVIFIGALVFLKA
-348 IATSITLGAGGI
+348 IAASITLGAGGI

-367 VFTGAMLGFVFVY
+367 VFTGAMLGFLFVF
-380 IYNHFNI
+380 IYNHFEL
-387 GEPLDASNFT
+387 GDPLSASNFT

-444 SLQQESI
+444 SLQKESI
-451 VTTQLAKKGELIT
+451 ITVQLAKRGELIT
-464 HNKDRAVLTFMQLSK
+464 HNKDQAILRFMQLSE
-479 VIEKDLKS
+479 VIETDLIS
-487 IDEDATLEDLVKV
+487 ILENKNLGDLVKL

-507 IYPVLTQEGY
+507 IFPVITEEGY
-517 LLGVVLLDDVREI
+517 LLGIILLDQVREI
-530 MFDKEMY
+530 MFNNKLY
-537 DTSISNLMITPP
+537 STPISNLMIMPP
-549 ASISF
+549 ASIALTDSMEKVLAKF
-554 NDTMEIVLRKFTESG
+554 NETG
-569 AWNLPVIDQGKYV
+569 AWNLPVLDKGKYI

-594 RQHLMKITAD
+594 RQLLVQITAD

>member
-1 MVKLGAA
+1 
-8 TQITPMARTTR
+8 MAKTTR

-30 INNQNFMLILSVIV
+30 INNQNFMLILSVFV
-44 GITSGMTALILKTAV
+44 GIASGITALILKTAV
-59 YRSREFLLEGIDW
+59 YRGREFLLEGIEW
-72 AYQNYLFF
+72 TYQNYLFF
-80 LYPMIGVGLTLL
+80 LYPMIGLGLTLI
-92 FKKYIIRDF
+92 FKKYIICDF

-106 TALLQAISKRNSIV
+106 TSLLQAISKRNSIV
-120 KLHKAYSSVIGSI
+120 KFHKTYSSVIGSI

-144 ESPIISSGAAIGSNM
+144 ESPIISSGAAIGSNV

-229 SILIEFAITTPF
+229 NILIEFAITSPF
-241 SASDIPFFVLL
+241 VVSDIPFFILL
-252 GILSGFISVYFTRMF
+252 GILSGLTSVYFTRMF
-267 LWIENKFEQIRLIQN
+267 LWIENKFEQIKLLRN
-282 RLLIGGISLGILI
+282 KMLIGGLILGILI

-313 GGRLHEVFQSS
+313 GGRLNEVFHSS
-324 LFENYTHVWYM
+324 LFENYTHVWFM
-335 VVIFIGAMVFLKV
+335 VIIFIGAMVFLKV
-348 IATSITLGAGGI
+348 IATSITLGAGGV

-380 IYNHFNI
+380 TFNYFEL
-387 GEPLDASNFT
+387 GDPLDANNYT

-403 VLGGVLHAPL
+403 VLGGVLQAPL

-437 ISFITVK
+437 ISYITVK
-444 SLQQESI
+444 SIQGESI
-451 VTTQLAKKGELIT
+451 ITIQLAKKGELIT
-464 HNKDRAVLTFMQLSK
+464 HNKDRAVLTFMQLSQ

-487 IDEDATLEDLVKV
+487 INENANLEDLVKV

-507 IYPVLTQEGY
+507 IYPVLTQENY
-517 LLGVVLLDDVREI
+517 LVGVVLLDDVREI
-530 MFDKEMY
+530 MFNTEMY
-537 DTSISNLMITPP
+537 STPISNLMIMPP
-549 ASISF
+549 ASISY
-554 NDTMEIVLRKFTESG
+554 NDTMEIVLKKFTETG
-569 AWNLPVIDQGKYV
+569 AWNLPVISKGKYV
-582 GFVSKSKLFSAY
+582 GFVSKSKLFTAY
-594 RQHLMKITAD
+594 RQYLVKITAD

>member
-1 MVKLGAA
+1 
-8 TQITPMARTTR
+8 
-19 WRRFLI
+19 
-25 WRLRH
+25 
-30 INNQNFMLILSVIV
+30 
-44 GITSGMTALILKTAV
+44 MTALILKTAV
-59 YRSREFLLEGIDW
+59 YRGREFLLEGINW
-72 AYQNYLFF
+72 SYQNYLFF
-80 LYPMIGVGLTLL
+80 LYPMIGVGLTLV
-92 FKKYIIRDF
+92 FKKYIIRDS

-106 TALLQAISKRNSIV
+106 TSLLHAISKRNSIV
-120 KLHKAYSSVIGSI
+120 KLHKTYSSVIGSI

-159 ARNFH
+159 ARTFH

-210 PLLMASVSGAIT
+210 PLLIASVSGAIT

-229 SILIEFAITTPF
+229 DILIEFAITHAF
-241 SASDIPFFVLL
+241 EIRDIPFFILL
-252 GILSGFISVYFTRMF
+252 GILSGLTSVYFTKMF
-267 LWIENKFEQIRLIQN
+267 LWIENRFENIRLL
-282 RLLIGGISLGILI
+282 RKRMLIGGLCLGILI

-301 YGEGYNMVKALI
+301 YGEGYNMVKALV
-313 GGRLHEVFQSS
+313 GGRLDEVFQSS
-324 LFENYTHVWYM
+324 LFENYTHIWYM

-348 IATSITLGAGGI
+348 VAASITLGAGGI

-367 VFTGAMLGFVFVY
+367 VFTGAMLGFLFVY
-380 IYNHFNI
+380 VYNHFQL
-387 GEPLDASNFT
+387 GEPLSSSNFT

-444 SLQQESI
+444 CLQKESI
-451 VTTQLAKKGELIT
+451 ITIQLAKKGELIT
-464 HNKDRAVLTFMQLSK
+464 HNKDQAVLRFMQLSK
-479 VIEKDLKS
+479 LIETDLKS
-487 IDEDATLEDLVKV
+487 INENASLGDLVKV

-507 IYPVLTQEGY
+507 IFPVLTEDGI
-517 LLGVVLLDDVREI
+517 LIGVVLLDEVREI
-530 MFDKEMY
+530 MFNEEMY
-537 DTSISNLMITPP
+537 STSIRNLMIMPP
-549 ASISF
+549 ATIKYE
-554 NDTMEIVLRKFTESG
+554 DTMEIVLKKFTETG
-569 AWNLPVIDQGKYV
+569 AWNLPVIDKGKYV

-594 RQHLMKITAD
+594 RQHLIQITAD

>member
-1 MVKLGAA
+1 MIGN
-8 TQITPMARTTR
+8 TR

-30 INNQNFMLILSVIV
+30 INNRSFILILSVLI
-44 GITSGMTALILKTAV
+44 GIASGMTALVLKTAV
-59 YRSREFLLEGIDW
+59 YRGREFLLEGINW
-72 AYQNYLFF
+72 SYQNYLFF
-80 LYPMIGVGLTLL
+80 LYPMIGVGLTLV
-92 FKKYIIRDF
+92 FRKYILRDLA
-101 VKHNI
+101 KHNL
-106 TALLQAISKRNSIV
+106 TSLLHAISKRNSIV
-120 KLHKAYSSVIGSI
+120 KLHKTYSSVIGAI

-159 ARNFH
+159 GRNFH
-164 LNYKEITVMLACGAS
+164 LDYKEITLMLACGAS

-229 SILIEFAITTPF
+229 DILIEFAIIHPF
-241 SASDIPFFVLL
+241 VIRDIPFFILL
-252 GILSGFISVYFTRMF
+252 GIFSGLVSVYFTKTF
-267 LWIENKFEQIRLIQN
+267 LWIEKRFEQFKFLRN
-282 RLLIGGISLGILI
+282 KMLIGGLSLGILI

-301 YGEGYNMVKALI
+301 YGEGYNTVKALV
-313 GGRLHEVFQSS
+313 GGNLAEVFRSS
-324 LFENYTHVWYM
+324 LFEDYTDVWYM
-335 VVIFIGAMVFLKV
+335 VVIFIGALVFFKV
-348 IATSITLGAGGI
+348 IAASITLGAGGI

-367 VFTGAMLGFVFVY
+367 VFTGAMLGFLFVFVY
-380 IYNHFNI
+380 NHFEL
-387 GEPLDASNFT
+387 GEPLSESNFT

-444 SLQQESI
+444 SLQKESI
-451 VTTQLAKKGELIT
+451 ITAQLAKRGELIT
-464 HNKDRAVLTFMQLSK
+464 HNKDLAVLRFMKLSK
-479 VIEKDLKS
+479 VIETDLIS
-487 IDEDATLEDLVKV
+487 ISEDGNLGDLVKV

-507 IYPVLTQEGY
+507 IFPVLTEEGY
-517 LLGVVLLDDVREI
+517 LIGIILLDEVREI
-530 MFDKEMY
+530 MFNSELYSMP
-537 DTSISNLMITPP
+537 ISNFMIMPP
-549 ASISF
+549 ASIAFTDS
-554 NDTMEIVLRKFTESG
+554 MEKVLAKFKETG
-569 AWNLPVIDQGKYV
+569 VWNLPVLDQGKYV

-594 RQHLMKITAD
+594 RQHLLDITAD

>member
-1 MVKLGAA
+1 MIKAGKNIL
-8 TQITPMARTTR
+8 
-19 WRRFLI
+19 WRRFWV

-30 INNQNFMLILSVIV
+30 INNQNFMLILSVAI
-44 GITSGMTALILKTAV
+44 GIASGMTALILKTLV
-59 YRSREFLLEGIDW
+59 YRGRAFLLSGIDW

-106 TALLQAISKRNSIV
+106 TAVLHAISKQNSIV
-120 KLHKAYSSVIGSI
+120 KFHKTYSSVVGAI

-159 ARNFH
+159 ARKLN

-210 PLLMASVSGAIT
+210 PLLIASVTGAIT
-222 TKLFLDE
+222 TKLFLNDD
-229 SILIEFAITTPF
+229 ILIEFAITTPF
-241 SASDIPFFVLL
+241 RAEDILFFILL
-252 GILSGFISVYFTRMF
+252 GILSGLVSVYFTRMF
-267 LWIENKFEQIRLIQN
+267 LWIETQFEHIKKLRN
-282 RLLIGGISLGILI
+282 RLLTGGISLGILV

-301 YGEGYNMVKALI
+301 YGEGYNMVKALM
-313 GGRLHEVFQSS
+313 GGRLDEVFQSS
-324 LFENYTHVWYM
+324 LFENYTDVWYM
-335 VVIFIGAMVFLKV
+335 VVIFIAAMVLLKA
-348 IATSITLGAGGI
+348 IATSITIGAGGI

-367 VFTGAMLGFVFVY
+367 VFTGAMLGFLLVFL
-380 IYNHFNI
+380 YNHFNP
-387 GEPLDASNFT
+387 EDPLDVNNFT

-403 VLGGVLHAPL
+403 VLGGVLQAPL

-444 SLQQESI
+444 ALQKESI
-451 VTTQLAKKGELIT
+451 VTAQLAKKGELIT
-464 HNKDRAVLTFMQLSK
+464 HNKDKAVLTFMQLSK
-479 VIEKDLKS
+479 VIEKDLDT
-487 IDEDATLEDLVKV
+487 IDENAQLQDLVKI

-507 IYPVLTQEGY
+507 IYPVLTEEKH
-517 LLGVVLLDDVREI
+517 LVGVVLLDDVREI
-530 MFDKEMY
+530 MFNEKLY
-537 DTSISNLMITPP
+537 NTPIRNLMTTPP
-549 ASISF
+549 ALIFYS
-554 NDTMEIVLRKFTESG
+554 DTMEAVLDKFTKTG
-569 AWNLPVIDQGKYV
+569 AWNLPVIDQENYL
-582 GFVSKSKLFSAY
+582 GFVSKSKLFSSY
-594 RQHLMKITAD
+594 REHLMQITSD

>member
-1 MVKLGAA
+1 MGK
-8 TQITPMARTTR
+8 TTR

-30 INNQNFMLILSVIV
+30 IKNQSFILILSVLV
-44 GITSGMTALILKTAV
+44 GIASGMTALILKTAV
-59 YRSREFLLEGIDW
+59 YRGREFLLEGINW
-72 AYQNYLFF
+72 SYQNYLFF

-106 TALLQAISKRNSIV
+106 TSLLHAISKQNSIV
-120 KLHKAYSSVIGSI
+120 KFHKTYSSVIGSI

-144 ESPIISSGAAIGSNM
+144 ESPIISSGAAIGSNI
-159 ARNFH
+159 ARSFH
-164 LNYKEITVMLACGAS
+164 LNYKEVTVMLACGAS

-229 SILIEFAITTPF
+229 EILIEFTITNPF
-241 SASDIPFFVLL
+241 LVRDIPFFILL
-252 GILSGFISVYFTRMF
+252 GFLSGLVSVYFTRVF
-267 LWIENKFEQIRLIQN
+267 LWIESFFEKIQFL
-282 RLLIGGISLGILI
+282 RSKMLFGGICLGVLI
-295 FYFPAL
+295 FFFPAL

-313 GGRLHEVFQSS
+313 GGRLYEVFQSS
-324 LFENYTHVWYM
+324 LFENSTHIWYM
-335 VVIFIGAMVFLKV
+335 VVIFIGAMIFLKV
-348 IATSITLGAGGI
+348 VATSITLGAGGI

-367 VFTGAMLGFVFVY
+367 VFTGAMLGFLFVF
-380 IYNHFNI
+380 IFNYFQL
-387 GEPLDASNFT
+387 GEPLSESNFT

-437 ISFITVK
+437 ISFITAK
-444 SLQQESI
+444 SLQKESI
-451 VTTQLAKKGELIT
+451 VTIQLAKSGELIT
-464 HNKDRAVLTFMQLSK
+464 HNKDRAVLRFMQLTK
-479 VIEKDLKS
+479 VIETDFKS
-487 IDEDATLEDLVKV
+487 IDEDANLGDLVKV
-500 ISKSKRN
+500 IAEAKRN
-507 IYPVLTQEGY
+507 IFPVLTEEGF
-517 LLGVVLLDDVREI
+517 LVGVVLLDEVREI
-530 MFDKEMY
+530 MFNEELY
-537 DTSISNLMITPP
+537 STPISNLMSMPP
-549 ASISF
+549 ASISMK
-554 NDTMEIVLRKFTESG
+554 DSMETVLQKFQETG
-569 AWNLPVIDQGKYV
+569 AWNLPVLDQGEYV

-594 RQHLMKITAD
+594 RQHLVKITSD

>member
-1 MVKLGAA
+1 M
-8 TQITPMARTTR
+8 IRNTR
-19 WRRFLI
+19 WRKFLI

-30 INNQNFMLILSVIV
+30 INNQSFILILSVLI
-44 GITSGMTALILKTAV
+44 GIASGMTALVLKTVV
-59 YRSREFLLEGIDW
+59 YRGREFLLEGINW
-72 AYQNYLFF
+72 SYQNYLFF
-80 LYPMIGVGLTLL
+80 LYPMIGVGLTLI
-92 FKKYIIRDF
+92 FKKYIIRDLA
-101 VKHNI
+101 KHNV
-106 TALLQAISKRNSIV
+106 TSLLHAISKRSSIV
-120 KLHKAYSSVIGSI
+120 KLHKTYSSIIGSI

-159 ARNFH
+159 GRNFH
-164 LNYKEITVMLACGAS
+164 LNYKEITLMLACGAS

-229 SILIEFAITTPF
+229 NILIEFTITHPF
-241 SASDIPFFVLL
+241 EIRDIPFFILL
-252 GILSGFISVYFTRMF
+252 GIISGLVSVYFTKSF
-267 LWIENKFEQIRLIQN
+267 LWIEERFEKIKLLRN
-282 RLLIGGISLGILI
+282 RMLLGGISLGVLI

-313 GGRLHEVFQSS
+313 GGNFDELFQSS
-324 LFENYTHVWYM
+324 LFEDYTQVWYM
-335 VVIFIGAMVFLKV
+335 VVIFIGALVFLKV
-348 IATSITLGAGGI
+348 IAASITLGAGGI

-367 VFTGAMLGFVFVY
+367 VFTGAMLGFLFVFVY
-380 IYNHFNI
+380 NHFEF
-387 GEPLDASNFT
+387 GDPLSASNFT

-437 ISFITVK
+437 ISYITVK
-444 SLQQESI
+444 SLQNESI
-451 VTTQLAKKGELIT
+451 ITVQLAKRGELIT
-464 HNKDRAVLTFMQLSK
+464 HNKDQAVLRFMQLSK
-479 VIEKDLKS
+479 VIEMDFIS
-487 IDEDATLEDLVKV
+487 ISENKNLGDLVKN

-507 IYPVLTQEGY
+507 IFPVITEEGY
-517 LLGVVLLDDVREI
+517 LIGIILLDQVREI
-530 MFDKEMY
+530 MFNDELY
-537 DTSISNLMITPP
+537 STPISNLMIMPP
-549 ASISF
+549 ASISLT
-554 NDTMEIVLRKFTESG
+554 DSMEKVLNKFTETG
-569 AWNLPVIDQGKYV
+569 AWNLPVLDKGKYI

-594 RQHLMKITAD
+594 RQHLVKITAD

>member
-1 MVKLGAA
+1 
-8 TQITPMARTTR
+8 MAKTTR

-30 INNQNFMLILSVIV
+30 INNQTFILILSALV
-44 GITSGMTALILKTAV
+44 GIASGMTALVLKTAV
-59 YRSREFLLEGIDW
+59 YRGREFLLEGINW
-72 AYQNYLFF
+72 SYQNYLFF

-101 VKHNI
+101 IKHNI
-106 TALLQAISKRNSIV
+106 TSLLHAISKRNSIV
-120 KLHKAYSSVIGSI
+120 KLHKTYSSVIGSI

-164 LNYKEITVMLACGAS
+164 LNYKEITVMMACGAS

-210 PLLMASVSGAIT
+210 PLLIASVSGAIT

-229 SILIEFAITTPF
+229 DILIEFAINNPF
-241 SASDIPFFVLL
+241 VIKDIPFFILL
-252 GILSGFISVYFTRMF
+252 GILSGLTSVYFTRVF
-267 LWIENKFEQIRLIQN
+267 LWIENRFEGIRLLRN
-282 RLLIGGISLGILI
+282 RLLVGGLCLGVLI

-301 YGEGYNMVKALI
+301 YGEGYNMVKALMV
-313 GGRLHEVFQSS
+313 GNLEEVFQSS
-324 LFENYTHVWYM
+324 LFENSTDVWYM

-348 IATSITLGAGGI
+348 IATSITIGAGGI

-367 VFTGAMLGFVFVY
+367 VFTGAMLGFLFVY
-380 IYNHFNI
+380 VYNHFQF
-387 GEPLDASNFT
+387 GQALSPGNFT

-444 SLQQESI
+444 SLQKESI
-451 VTTQLAKKGELIT
+451 VTAQLAKKGELIT
-464 HNKDRAVLTFMQLSK
+464 HNKDQAVLRFMQLSK
-479 VIEKDLKS
+479 VVETDLKS
-487 IDEDATLEDLVKV
+487 INEDATLADLVKV

-507 IYPVLTQEGY
+507 IFPVLTEEGF
-517 LLGVVLLDDVREI
+517 LLGVVLLDEVREI
-530 MFDKEMY
+530 MFNEEMY
-537 DTSISNLMITPP
+537 TTPISNLMIMPP
-549 ASISF
+549 ASISY
-554 NDTMEIVLRKFTESG
+554 DDSMEVVLRKFTKTG
-569 AWNLPVIDQGKYV
+569 AWNLPVIDNGKYI

-594 RQHLMKITAD
+594 RQLLVKITAD

>member
-1 MVKLGAA
+1 
-8 TQITPMARTTR
+8 MAKTTR

-30 INNQNFMLILSVIV
+30 INNRTFILILSVLV
-44 GITSGMTALILKTAV
+44 GITSGMTALVLKTAV
-59 YRSREFLLEGIDW
+59 YRGREFLLEGINW
-72 AYQNYLFF
+72 SYQNYLFF
-80 LYPMIGVGLTLL
+80 LYPMIGVGLTLF

-106 TALLQAISKRNSIV
+106 SSLLHAISKRNSIV
-120 KLHKAYSSVIGSI
+120 KLHKTYSSVIGSI

-164 LNYKEITVMLACGAS
+164 LNYKEVTIMLACGAS

-229 SILIEFAITTPF
+229 SILIEFTITHPF
-241 SASDIPFFVLL
+241 EIKDIPFYILL
-252 GILSGFISVYFTRMF
+252 GILSGLISVYFTRMF
-267 LWIENKFEQIRLIQN
+267 LWIERRFGQIRLLKN
-282 RLLIGGISLGILI
+282 RMLIGGLSLGVLI

-313 GGRLHEVFQSS
+313 VGNLEEVFHSS
-324 LFENYTHVWYM
+324 LFENYTHVGYM

-348 IATSITLGAGGI
+348 IATSITIGAGGI

-367 VFTGAMLGFVFVY
+367 VFTGAMLGFLFVY
-380 IYNHFNI
+380 IINHFQLA
-387 GEPLDASNFT
+387 ESLSASNFT

-444 SLQQESI
+444 SFQKESI
-451 VTTQLAKKGELIT
+451 ITIQLAQKGELIT
-464 HNKDRAVLTFMQLSK
+464 HDKDQAVLRFMQLSM
-479 VIEKDLKS
+479 VIETDLLS
-487 IDEDATLEDLVKV
+487 IDEDANLGDLIHV

-507 IYPVLTQEGY
+507 IYPVLTEEGF
-517 LLGVVLLDDVREI
+517 LIGVVLLDQVRDI
-530 MFDKEMY
+530 MFNKEMY
-537 DTSISNLMITPP
+537 TTPISNLMIMPP

-554 NDTMEIVLRKFTESG
+554 EDSMETVLRKFTETG
-569 AWNLPVIDQGKYV
+569 VWNLPVLDNGKYV
-582 GFVSKSKLFSAY
+582 GFVSKAKLFSAY
-594 RQHLMKITAD
+594 RKLLVKITAQ